1 MLVPF
6 YNIFVFPLSQVHKPE
21 SVFYCV
27 SISCVQ
33 TILKFCFCKHMK
45 ALTVFLLYMPLI
57 SLVGHLSSFLL
68 LLFNVQALSFL
79 NMRLFR
85 RCLDYN
91 STVLFVLW
99 FSFRLAHH
107 VQALLKWRPLYWGYL
122 LWFQGVNPDLIVLR
136 VISGVYLFLYECFQ
150 DVSGDTDLFFIARF
164 LPLEFPLSVT
174 HMLMA
179 KVKTS

>member
-1 MLVPF
+1 
-6 YNIFVFPLSQVHKPE
+6 
-21 SVFYCV
+21 
-27 SISCVQ
+27 
-33 TILKFCFCKHMK
+33 MK

-79 NMRLFR
+79 NTWLFR

-99 FSFRLAHH
+99 FSFCLAHH
-107 VQALLKWRPLYWGYL
+107 VQALLKWRPLCWGYL

-136 VISGVYLFLYECFQ
+136 VISGAFLFIWMFPGCIRWYRFVLHSYVFATWISFVSYTYAYGQGQ
-150 DVSGDTDLFFIARF
+150 DLIISVCIAADPATW
-164 LPLEFPLSVT
+164 LLSFRE
-174 HMLMA
+174 
-179 KVKTS
+179 KTINMNSDA